1 MLIFQ
6 PENLPVVQHSPSVHS
21 YSAHTW
27 LEASAM
33 RTFPDDSQAVNVSHR
48 GAEKTKR
55 QKMPDSVHKNK
66 DTKERNRQQDECRL
80 KSPAQQ
86 IKKAAAKREKLYTN
100 TGDRRLYPPYNIV
113 PPNIGCRRIAFGLHW
128 RCASC
133 LLDKT
138 SFRTSQLE
146 WENNGTKQTPFQT
159 ANKKQKPPRISNG
172 IKCHGQKTSHGRP
185 VLKQIGNTLTCTK
198 HGTQSSWFWKKKNR
212 SVLCEIQRFHP

>member
-86 IKKAAAKREKLYTN
+86 IKKAAAKREKSYTN
-100 TGDRRLYPPYNIV
+100 TRASNVV
-113 PPNIGCRRIAFGLHW
+113 PAVQH
-128 RCASC
+128 CASEHRLSSHC
-133 LLDKT
+133 VWPALAMCVMPTGHNTVSHIPAGMGKQWNKT
-138 SFRTSQLE
+138 NAIPNS
-146 WENNGTKQTPFQT
+146 K
-159 ANKKQKPPRISNG
+159 
-172 IKCHGQKTSHGRP
+172 
-185 VLKQIGNTLTCTK
+185 
-198 HGTQSSWFWKKKNR
+198 
-212 SVLCEIQRFHP
+212 